1 MKVTRFPVILAGLW
15 LLLAAP
21 QVLSA
26 ETEGPSPKPKN
37 SAAGKIVKR
46 TQPARPRLRLPTDNS
61 AALAHFRAGRYAVAY
76 AALRPALKA
85 GDPEAVFHG
94 LIIRRNGLDGR
105 GPAQKKELAAL
116 TKLLAGRAA
125 FMRQALDDP
134 ALSETKA
141 DAYRTALAQLLYLER
156 IPLDLP
162 PLSPDDHPDQRREEA
177 LALIS
182 AHRTREEGPVFFRGP
197 RAPID
202 RYPPAQNFAAHL
214 YLNRDGSAPEA
225 LASLKKSAEAGDALG
240 QINLSLLYRE
250 GWGCARDD
258 LKAAHLARRAADSKP
273 PLPRALNEVGYYYE
287 TGRGVTRDSAEALA
301 WYGKSAA
308 LGYRPGKKN
317 AARLKTEISQ
327 EKEPGRPA
335 LAESIMF

>member
-1 MKVTRFPVILAGLW
+1 MRGTRFPLILASIW
-15 LLLAAP
+15 LLLAGPQAP
-21 QVLSA
+21 A
-26 ETEGPSPKPKN
+26 ETGGTSPNPKN

-46 TQPARPRLRLPTDNS
+46 TAPAKPHLRIPTDNS
-61 AALAHFRAGRYAVAY
+61 AALAHFRAGRYAAAY

-105 GPAQKKELAAL
+105 EPAQKKELAAL
-116 TKLLAGRAA
+116 TKSLASRANYMFDA
-125 FMRQALDDP
+125 IDNPEFP
-134 ALSETKA
+134 ATKA
-141 DAYRTALAQLLYLER
+141 DAYRTALAQLLYMGV

-162 PLSPDDHPDQRREEA
+162 PDSPEDYPARQSEEA

-182 AHRTREEGPVFFRGP
+182 SSQPGAEGPVFFRQP
-197 RAPID
+197 AAPID

-214 YLNRDGSAPEA
+214 YMTRGKSAPEA
-225 LASLKKSAEAGDALG
+225 LACLKKSAEAGDILG
-240 QINLSLLYRE
+240 LINLSLLYRE
-250 GWGCARDD
+250 GWGGRRDD

-273 PLPRALNEVGYYYE
+273 PLPRALNEVGYFYE

-308 LGYRPGKKN
+308 KGYRPGRKN
-317 AARLKTEISQ
+317 AARLKADLN
-327 EKEPGRPA
+327 KEPRRPT
-335 LAESIMF
+335 LDENIMF

>member
-1 MKVTRFPVILAGLW
+1 MTRLWLILGLTALLAFPAAASGKMKVSFP
-15 LLLAAP
+15 AAT
-21 QVLSA
+21 S
-26 ETEGPSPKPKN
+26 
-37 SAAGKIVKR
+37 GKTKVSI
-46 TQPARPRLRLPTDNS
+46 PADNS
-61 AALAHFRAGRYAVAY
+61 AALALFRAGRHAAAY
-76 AALRPALKA
+76 AALKPALKQ

-105 GPAQKKELAAL
+105 GPAQKKEVAAL
-116 TKLLAGRAA
+116 TKLLASRAA
-125 FMRQALDDP
+125 FMFHALDNP
-134 ALSETKA
+134 ELPETKA
-141 DAYRTALAQLLYLER
+141 DAYRTALAQLLYMGR
-156 IPLDLP
+156 IHLDLP
-162 PLSPDDHPDQRREEA
+162 PLTPEGYPERQREEA

-182 AHRTREEGPVFFRGP
+182 SRQPGAEGPVFFRRP
-197 RAPID
+197 EAPID

-214 YLNRDGSAPEA
+214 YLTRGGSAPKA
-225 LASLKKSAEAGDALG
+225 LALLKKSAEAGDTLG

-250 GWGCARDD
+250 GWGGPRDD

-308 LGYRPGKKN
+308 LGYRLGRKN

-327 EKEPGRPA
+327 DKEPGRPA
-335 LAESIMF
+335 LDETIMF